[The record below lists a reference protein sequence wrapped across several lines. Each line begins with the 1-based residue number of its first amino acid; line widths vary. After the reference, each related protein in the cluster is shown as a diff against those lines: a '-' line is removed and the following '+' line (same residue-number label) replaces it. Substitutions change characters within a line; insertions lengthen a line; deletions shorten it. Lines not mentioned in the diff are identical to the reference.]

1 MREAR
6 RNASPPLLMNTSDKN
21 TEQNR
26 KTVGVYDRPA
36 SADRRNL
43 WIWVLGFLVAAG
55 AFSAYFFLG
64 A

>member
-1 MREAR
+1 
-6 RNASPPLLMNTSDKN
+6 MNTSDKN

-26 KTVGVYDRPA
+26 KSVGVYDRPA